1 MRGRPLPVRRGPQIT
16 MRQIGINR
24 IGARFSAGA
33 VTSAFVAALLAPVTI
48 AATATTV
55 QARDQIVSL
64 SIAQSK
70 SIRVSKGKPQTIR
83 TDAAFY
89 EIVIGD
95 TEIANV
101 NPLTDQS
108 FYVLGN
114 KLGTTGIA
122 LFDEQKQLVGTID
135 IEVTLDTEQLASTI
149 KQTIP
154 ESAIKVESANGRVV
168 LSGKAKDAVDAEKVE
183 KIAKN
188 FSGDEDVIN
197 SVSIGSSQQVQLN
210 VRFVEI
216 NRVAGTELSSRIGA
230 SYNFGSGAVGVSSNP
245 GGIAR
250 NDPTSIVAGLVSGGL
265 SIDATIKALED
276 KGLARRLAE
285 PNLIA
290 RSGEE
295 ASFLAG
301 GEVPIPVAQDNNTI
315 SYIFKKYGVSLAFR
329 PQVLKDGLISLEI
342 EPEVSSIDGSNNF
355 SVGSGINVPSFIV
368 RRAHTSVDLKSGQ
381 SFMMAGLLQSQNEV
395 IRKQIPVASKVPILG
410 SLFASK
416 QYQRRET
423 DLVIIITPHLVKPID
438 PTKKIATPGNKS
450 VPASTVDVILGDIDE
465 IEVSDID
472 RAKLASV
479 NAAAELLPQAGHF
492 LTLSDGSRVGG
503 KSNVYK

>member
-1 MRGRPLPVRRGPQIT
+1 MRGQPSPNGCGLRNI
-16 MRQIGINR
+16 MRHNGIHR
-24 IGARFSAGA
+24 TGARFAARMLAPAIVAG
-33 VTSAFVAALLAPVTI
+33 LLAPLAV
-48 AATATTV
+48 ATGA

-64 SIAQSK
+64 SVAQSK

-101 NPLTDQS
+101 NPLTDKS

-122 LFDEQKQLVGTID
+122 LFDEQKQLVGTVD
-135 IEVTLDTEQLASTI
+135 IEVTLDTDRLASTI
-149 KQTIP
+149 RETIP
-154 ESAIKVESANGRVV
+154 EADIKVESANGRVV
-168 LSGKAKDAVDAEKVE
+168 LSGQAKDSVDAEKVE

-188 FSGDEDVIN
+188 FSGEEDVIN

-216 NRVAGTELSSRIGA
+216 NRIAGNELSSRIGA
-230 SYNFGSGAVGVSSNP
+230 SYNFGSGSVGISSNP
-245 GGIAR
+245 GGIAA
-250 NDPTSIVAGLVSGGL
+250 NDPTSIVASLVSGGF

-342 EPEVSSIDGSNNF
+342 EPEVSSIDGSNTF

-368 RRAHTSVDLKSGQ
+368 RRAHTAIDLKSGQ

-395 IRKQIPVASKVPILG
+395 IRKQIPLASKVPILG

-416 QYQRRET
+416 KYQRNET
-423 DLVIIITPHLVKPID
+423 DLVIIVTPHLVKPID
-438 PTKKIATPGNKS
+438 PTKKIATPGDKS
-450 VPASTVDVILGDIDE
+450 VPSSPVDVILGDIDE
-465 IEVSDID
+465 IQVSDVD

-492 LTLSDGSRVGG
+492 LTLRDDSRVKG
-503 KSNVYK
+503 KSDVYK